1 MNEKRRCSMKRK
13 LVLLF
18 TIMVMVVNVLGKTVN
33 ADGSLIPISGAVL
46 NDQLNFR
53 LDSTAVVPV
62 GDDGTPVLPISYNGT
77 TYLPVRAI
85 GYLLGLGIDYDGP
98 TKTVLISRTTSSVAP
113 TAIGTAKSHKLIPIS
128 NVVLNGQLKFK
139 LDHVAAIPVGD
150 DGTPVLPISYN
161 GTTYLPIRA
170 IGYLLGLGI
179 NYDGAT
185 KTVLIT
191 KSGTAQTPVTTP
203 TQIGGWYFV
212 KYAFSDGTG
221 TYGSDVSSFTGGK
234 NNMIMS
240 HTRYDDKG
248 KVIASSTHQTSWSD
262 PPNYLRV
269 GDLVSVNYET
279 KQMASNAWTMAS
291 LQQQS
296 VSIDQGWTVYLAAP
310 DGTKYITKDFKGV
323 LTAEKALEK
332 GTKGAMRTIRFV
344 IGRNYSVTYTY
355 EWRD

>member
-1 MNEKRRCSMKRK
+1 MKRRFVM
-13 LVLLF
+13 LF
-18 TIMVMVVNVLGKTVN
+18 TAMVMVVNIFGITAN
-33 ADGSLIPISGAVL
+33 ATGSLIPVSGAVL
-46 NDQLNFR
+46 NDQLNFK
-53 LDSTAVVPV
+53 LNSTTVVPV

-85 GYLLGLGIDYDGP
+85 GYLLGLGIGYDGP
-98 TKTVLISRTTSSVAP
+98 TKTVLITRTTSSVAP
-113 TAIGTAKSHKLIPIS
+113 TAVGTAKSNKLIPIS

-139 LDHVAAIPVGD
+139 LDNIAAIPVGD

-179 NYDGAT
+179 NYEGAT

-191 KSGTAQTPVTTP
+191 KSGTALPPSTP

-234 NNMIMS
+234 NNMTMS
-240 HTRYDDKG
+240 HTRFDDKG
-248 KVIASSTHQTSWSD
+248 KAVASSTHQTSWSD
-262 PPNYLRV
+262 PPTYLRV

-279 KQMASNAWTMAS
+279 IQRASNAWTMAS
-291 LQQQS
+291 VQQQS
-296 VSIDQGWTVYLAAP
+296 VSINQGWTVYLAAP
-310 DGTKYITKDFKGV
+310 DGTKFITKDFKGV

>member
-1 MNEKRRCSMKRK
+1 MKRRFVM
-13 LVLLF
+13 LF
-18 TIMVMVVNVLGKTVN
+18 TAMVMVVNIFGITAN
-33 ADGSLIPISGAVL
+33 ATGSLIPVSGAVL
-46 NDQLNFR
+46 NDQLNFK
-53 LDSTAVVPV
+53 LNSIAVVPV

-85 GYLLGLGIDYDGP
+85 GYLLGLGIGYDNT
-98 TKTVLISRTTSSVAP
+98 TKTVLITRSTSSVAP
-113 TAIGTAKSHKLIPIS
+113 TAVGTAKSNKLIPIS

-139 LDHVAAIPVGD
+139 LDNVAAVPVGD

-179 NYDGAT
+179 NYEGAT

-191 KSGTAQTPVTTP
+191 KSGSTIPPTTYQTPITTP
-203 TQIGGWYFV
+203 TQIGGWHFV
-212 KYAFSDGTG
+212 KYTFTDGTG
-221 TYGSDVSSFTGGK
+221 RYGSDVSSFTGGK
-234 NNMIMS
+234 NNMTMS

-248 KVIASSTHQTSWSD
+248 KVVASSTHQTMWSD
-262 PPNYLRV
+262 PPTYLRV

-279 KQMASNAWTMAS
+279 KQMASNGWTMAS

-296 VSIDQGWTVYLAAP
+296 VSMDQGWTVYFIAP

-332 GTKGAMRTIRFV
+332 GRKGAMRTIRFV